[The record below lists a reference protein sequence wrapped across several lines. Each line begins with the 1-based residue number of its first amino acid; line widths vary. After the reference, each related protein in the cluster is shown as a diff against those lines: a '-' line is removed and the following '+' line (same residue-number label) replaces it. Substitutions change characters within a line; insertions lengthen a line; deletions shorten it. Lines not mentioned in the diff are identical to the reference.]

1 MGAEVTE
8 RRAFMMELD
17 RSYCDV
23 IIRRFEQHSGKTA
36 IHEATGKTFA
46 ELSEIR
52 ESKPE
57 KEASNES

>member
-8 RRAFMMELD
+8 RRAFLVELD
-17 RSYCDV
+17 ASYCDV

-36 IHEATGKTFA
+36 IHEATGKSFA

-52 ESKPE
+52 EVK
-57 KEASNES
+57 KERETDHED